1 MPSTSVGNRYAAAVW
16 KFASLLHILP
26 AAGTNSH
33 VHLMRI
39 LAQHCAHGGAGRRYS
54 LNLER
59 VSPCHSSCTSP
70 YTRFGNN
77 LRERNDNWQP
87 VCTPLLPAQCTPQSR
102 SNDSLVSSQR
112 PTEPMLYAQP
122 ARARRKQ
129 PCATL
134 AHTLTQLP
142 EHRTGTG
149 AQPETRVAS
158 PWLHT
163 TYRNSATECHNRSVV
178 FRVKA
183 ADVGGNR
190 PLRYSAHGP
199 CHIRR
204 HRYGMQ

>member
-102 SNDSLVSSQR
+102 SNDSLVS
-112 PTEPMLYAQP
+112 
-122 ARARRKQ
+122 
-129 PCATL
+129 
-134 AHTLTQLP
+134 LTS
-142 EHRTGTG
+142 TVFCGFC
-149 AQPETRVAS
+149 RV
-158 PWLHT
+158 PREKFFIFNYGL
-163 TYRNSATECHNRSVV
+163 
-178 FRVKA
+178 A
-183 ADVGGNR
+183 ADENSDELY
-190 PLRYSAHGP
+190 PILYLH
-199 CHIRR
+199 
-204 HRYGMQ
+204 

>member
-122 ARARRKQ
+122 ARARRSLAQLSRTLSRNCRNTEPERALNRKQ
-129 PCATL
+129 ELPHRGC
-134 AHTLTQLP
+134 TQRIAIARQSVTTDP
-142 EHRTGTG
+142 SFF
-149 AQPETRVAS
+149 AQ
-158 PWLHT
+158 
-163 TYRNSATECHNRSVV
+163 
-178 FRVKA
+178 
-183 ADVGGNR
+183 
-190 PLRYSAHGP
+190 
-199 CHIRR
+199 RR
-204 HRYGMQ
+204 QT